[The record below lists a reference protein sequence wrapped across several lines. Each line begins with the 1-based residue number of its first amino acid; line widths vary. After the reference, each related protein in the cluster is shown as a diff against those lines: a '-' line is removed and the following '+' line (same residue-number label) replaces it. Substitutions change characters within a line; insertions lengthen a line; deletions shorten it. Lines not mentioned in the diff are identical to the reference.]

1 MVTTEEL
8 QAQVEERFELLGL
21 PSWPHPHPDLGPL
34 DEEYSRLT
42 DPGRYAV
49 VHARARV
56 WAEVLAEVVGARVDR
71 LPPEEPGVPGVPGV
85 PGSGGAARRV
95 FDRGVRVASPRPDTL
110 PLLLLESDVRDVR
123 ERPGGEPL
131 PVLAIAVGRP
141 DVVVDRWPDCGCDAC
156 DDGSEPLLDDID
168 GTIAQVVGGPFVVLH
183 AAHWGA
189 QWSPERQRA
198 HSEGSRGHDFDALM
212 RVCRGL
218 AEREPVAVPAGA
230 EAFIGRSWLG

>member
-8 QAQVEERFELLGL
+8 QAQVEARFELLGL
-21 PSWPHPHPDLGPL
+21 PSWPHPHPDRGPL

-56 WAEVLAEVVGARVDR
+56 WAEVLSEVLGARVDR
-71 LPPEEPGVPGVPGV
+71 LPPEE
-85 PGSGGAARRV
+85 SGGHGGGARGG

-110 PLLLLESDVRDVR
+110 PLLLLESDVRDVP
-123 ERPGGEPL
+123 ERPGGEVL
-131 PVLAIAVGRP
+131 PVLAIAVGQP

-156 DDGSEPLLDDID
+156 DDGSEPLLEDID

-183 AAHWGA
+183 AARWGA
-189 QWSPERQRA
+189 QWSPGRQRA
-198 HSEGSRGHDFDALM
+198 HSEGSRGHDVDALM

-218 AEREPVAVPAGA
+218 AEGEPVTVPTGA
-230 EAFIGRSWLG
+230 QAFVGRSWLG